1 VTVVDASCVV
11 EVLLRTGAADVIE
24 TRWKRGGGLQ
34 APEVVDLE
42 VLQVLRRLVA
52 MREMSEDRAVLA
64 VGALERLALR
74 RWSHGRMRRRIW
86 ALRKN
91 LTAYDAAYVA
101 LAERLG
107 CPLITRDGRLAR
119 SAGHDARIELL

>member
-1 VTVVDASCVV
+1 M
-11 EVLLRTGAADVIE
+11 E
-24 TRWKRGGGLQ
+24 

-64 VGALERLALR
+64 VGALERLTLR
-74 RWSHGRMRRRIW
+74 RWSHRRMRRRIW

-107 CPLITRDGRLAR
+107 CPLITCDGRLAHSR
-119 SAGHDARIELL
+119 GHDAQTELL